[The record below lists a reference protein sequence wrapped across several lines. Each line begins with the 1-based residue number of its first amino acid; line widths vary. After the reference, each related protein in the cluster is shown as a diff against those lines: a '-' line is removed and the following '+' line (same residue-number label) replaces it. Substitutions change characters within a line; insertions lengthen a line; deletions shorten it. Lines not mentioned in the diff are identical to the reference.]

1 MNKIYAEYLILILK
15 HVQQKFLEFC
25 QALIETYIMILMKL
39 QKLQHH
45 KNTFLHSIN
54 LFRIMSEERQNYIK
68 LMHFSPISAGFSHS
82 GCIVDNSVYMWGTNG
97 INCALNR
104 NVLQSGM

>member
-1 MNKIYAEYLILILK
+1 
-15 HVQQKFLEFC
+15 
-25 QALIETYIMILMKL
+25 MKL

-45 KNTFLHSIN
+45 KDNFLHSIN
-54 LFRIMSEERQNYIK
+54 VFRVTSEERQNYVK
-68 LMHFSPISAGFSHS
+68 LMNFSPISAGFSHS